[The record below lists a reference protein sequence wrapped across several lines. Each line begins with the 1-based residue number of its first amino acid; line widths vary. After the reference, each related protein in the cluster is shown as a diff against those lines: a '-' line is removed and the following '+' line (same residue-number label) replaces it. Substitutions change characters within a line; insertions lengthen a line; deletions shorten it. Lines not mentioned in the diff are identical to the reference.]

1 MFILSFILYLYC
13 ITKYTV
19 YLFPIR
25 YIIPFCD
32 QNICDSILGFA
43 VGIFGFLY
51 FFIYICQIL
60 IFYFLSTPDSITDI
74 LAVVGFGVGTVLWY
88 TNIIYYQIFCIFQ
101 DKNSEKKSST
111 IWVGFFFFIW
121 TAVFPTIIFL
131 FPDQLLFQFW
141 YILSFTVIIVENLS
155 GYLFYKQSVEDLF
168 SYIILYFVSVDL
180 LVLIPTVYILAEP
193 VSILVQFAIVFVFG
207 QLIIDSFAE
216 WIVYFFCLLE
226 RIEVV
231 QNWCPSIYTIY
242 LVWIYSLVSFSNTA
256 LETAKFYLY

>member
-1 MFILSFILYLYC
+1 M
-13 ITKYTV
+13 
-19 YLFPIR
+19 
-25 YIIPFCD
+25 
-32 QNICDSILGFA
+32 
-43 VGIFGFLY
+43 
-51 FFIYICQIL
+51 
-60 IFYFLSTPDSITDI
+60 
-74 LAVVGFGVGTVLWY
+74 
-88 TNIIYYQIFCIFQ
+88 
-101 DKNSEKKSST
+101 
-111 IWVGFFFFIW
+111 
-121 TAVFPTIIFL
+121 
-131 FPDQLLFQFW
+131 FQFW